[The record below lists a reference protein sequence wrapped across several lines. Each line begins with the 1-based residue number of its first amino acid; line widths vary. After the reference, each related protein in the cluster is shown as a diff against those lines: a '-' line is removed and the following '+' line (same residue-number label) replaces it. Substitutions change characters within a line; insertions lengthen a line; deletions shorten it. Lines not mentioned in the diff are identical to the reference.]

1 MQISPAGIAFIQS
14 NEGFAAHV
22 YEDNGKPAIGYGHD
36 LLPGESFPNGVTQA
50 EATALLDSDL
60 ALLEVTLN
68 GLIPATCTQGQYDA
82 LCDFAYNLG
91 VGALKT
97 MLAHGWDFV
106 PDQIPLWCHERVNGG
121 ETVNAGLQARRQA
134 EVQMFNSTA

>member
-1 MQISPAGIAFIQS
+1 MQISAAGIALIEE
-14 NEGFAAHV
+14 NEGFESHV
-22 YEDNGKPAIGYGHD
+22 YMDNGKPCIGYGHD

-60 ALLEVTLN
+60 ALVEVVLN

-91 VGALKT
+91 VGALRT

-106 PDQIPLWCHERVNGG
+106 PDQIIRWNHENGIVNP
-121 ETVNAGLQARRQA
+121 GLAERRQK
-134 EVQMFNSTA
+134 ELELFNTP